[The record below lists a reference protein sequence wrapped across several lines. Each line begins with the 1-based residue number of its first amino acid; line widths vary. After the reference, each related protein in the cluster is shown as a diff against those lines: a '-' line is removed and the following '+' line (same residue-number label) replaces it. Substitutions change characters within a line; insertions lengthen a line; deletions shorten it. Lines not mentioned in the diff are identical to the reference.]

1 MSNKLPR
8 VEQWYEHL
16 DKGQQFQVIATDQ
29 DAMSIEVQNFDGDTG
44 EYSFA
49 EWREM
54 EVRPCAQPEN
64 WSGAFDIAEQDDLG
78 TEVTD
83 TDQDD
88 WDQPARELR
97 FAEDGDTRV
106 IDDYGDGFMVETS
119 VEGNYRSGPLTNTAP
134 DSVTRT
140 PFGIVEEVF
149 NDEWRAEYSE
159 DADTG
164 LWRADIYDND
174 VAVWS
179 GIELDSL
186 ADARMSAR
194 NFYEQA

>member
-1 MSNKLPR
+1 
-8 VEQWYEHL
+8 
-16 DKGQQFQVIATDQ
+16 
-29 DAMSIEVQNFDGDTG
+29 
-44 EYSFA
+44 
-49 EWREM
+49 M
-54 EVRPCAQPEN
+54 EIRPCAQPEN

-106 IDDYGDGFMVETS
+106 VDDYGDGFMVETS
-119 VEGNYRSGPLTNTAP
+119 VEGNYRTGPLTSVAP
-134 DSVTRT
+134 DDATRT
-140 PFGIVEEVF
+140 PFGIVDEVF

-159 DADTG
+159 DPDTG
-164 LWRADIYDND
+164 LWRVDVYDND

-179 GIELDSL
+179 EIELDSL
-186 ADARMSAR
+186 ADARTSAR
-194 NFYEQA
+194 SFYEQA

>member
-1 MSNKLPR
+1 MSKKLPR

-16 DKGQQFQVIATDQ
+16 EKGQQFQVIATDQ
-29 DAMSIEVQNFDGDTG
+29 DTIEVQNFDGDTG

-49 EWREM
+49 EWQDL
-54 EVRPCAQPEN
+54 EVSPCEQPEN

-88 WDQPARELR
+88 WDRPAREVSI
-97 FAEDGDTRV
+97 AEDGDLQV
-106 IDDYGDGFMVETS
+106 VDDYGDGFMVETS
-119 VEGNYRSGPLTNTAP
+119 VEGHYRAGPLTHVTP
-134 DSVTRT
+134 DDVTRT
-140 PFGIVEEVF
+140 PFGVVDEVF

-159 DADTG
+159 YPDTG
-164 LWRADIYDND
+164 LWRADVYDND

-179 GIELDSL
+179 AIELDSL
-186 ADARMSAR
+186 ADARTSAR

>member
-8 VEQWYEHL
+8 AEQWYEHL

-49 EWREM
+49 EWRDLEI
-54 EVRPCAQPEN
+54 RPCAQPEN

-83 TDQDD
+83 TDRED

-97 FAEDGDTRV
+97 FADDGDRRV
-106 IDDYGDGFMVETS
+106 VDDYGDGFMVETS
-119 VEGNYRSGPLTNTAP
+119 VEGNYSTGPLTNNTHPGDAL
-134 DSVTRT
+134 T
-140 PFGIVEEVF
+140 PLGMVDEVF
-149 NDEWRAEYSE
+149 NDDWRAEYSE
-159 DADTG
+159 DPDTG
-164 LWRADIYDND
+164 LWRVDVYDND

-179 GIELDSL
+179 EIELDTL
-186 ADARMSAR
+186 ADARTSAR
-194 NFYEQA
+194 SFYEQA

>member
-8 VEQWYEHL
+8 VDQWYEHL

-29 DAMSIEVQNFDGDTG
+29 DSMTIEVQNFDGDTG

-49 EWREM
+49 EWRDLEIM
-54 EVRPCAQPEN
+54 RCAQPDN
-64 WSGAFDIAEQDDLG
+64 WSGAYDIAEQDDLG

-88 WDQPARELR
+88 WDQPAQELS

-106 IDDYGDGFMVETS
+106 VDDYGDGFMVETS
-119 VEGNYRSGPLTNTAP
+119 IEGNYRRGPLTNVMP
-134 DSVTRT
+134 DDATRT
-140 PFGIVEEVF
+140 PSGIVDEKF
-149 NDEWRAEYSE
+149 NDDWRAEYSE
-159 DADTG
+159 DPDSG
-164 LWRADIYDND
+164 LWRVDVYDND

-179 GIELDSL
+179 EIELDSL
-186 ADARMSAR
+186 ADARTSAR